1 MITDVAYQERYYG
14 STIEPLTKRM
24 NTINTSF
31 FHLDN
36 EDKPFLRSVNYIFD
50 RFGFENCKIELVE
63 NVPCNSK
70 EELTKREGFYIQN
83 NQCVNKHIAGR
94 SNQEQTR
101 ERKNERAL
109 QYYYENHDEK
119 LLKANLYR
127 LANPDKVRER
137 KKQDY
142 EKNKPILCEYFTCG
156 CGKSVQKRSTL

>member
-1 MITDVAYQERYYG
+1 
-14 STIEPLTKRM
+14 
-24 NTINTSF
+24 
-31 FHLDN
+31 LDN

-109 QYYYENHDEK
+109 QYYYENHDE
-119 LLKANLYR
+119 N
-127 LANPDKVRER
+127 
-137 KKQDY
+137 
-142 EKNKPILCEYFTCG
+142 C
-156 CGKSVQKRSTL
+156 